1 MGENLCQLYICQG
14 INNQKTQRA
23 EKVTLEK
30 NNNPSHKWAKELN
43 RQLSKEE
50 GLMAKKYMKKFSTSL
65 AIKGMQIKTALRFY
79 LTQVRMAVVNNIKA
93 TNVAKDGQEGKEPF
107 YTIGGNV
114 S

>member
-50 GLMAKKYMKKFSTSL
+50 GLMAKKYM
-65 AIKGMQIKTALRFY
+65 QIKTALRFY